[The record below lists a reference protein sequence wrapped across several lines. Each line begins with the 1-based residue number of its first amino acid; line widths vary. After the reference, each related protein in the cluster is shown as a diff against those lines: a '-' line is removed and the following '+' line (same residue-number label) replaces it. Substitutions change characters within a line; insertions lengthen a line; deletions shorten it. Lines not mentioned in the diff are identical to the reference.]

1 MKEKMKI
8 STFEIEGLVLIEPR
22 LFSDDRGVFYE
33 TFQVNQFK
41 EFISE
46 DVNFVQ
52 DNESV
57 SKKNVLR
64 GLHFQNPPYAQ
75 GKLVRVVSG
84 SVLDV
89 AVDLRKDSPTY
100 GKHQKV
106 VLSGENKH
114 LFWIPKGFAHGFL
127 ALEENTIF
135 HYKCTDFYH
144 PPSEQTILWNDETL
158 SIDWQITDP
167 IVSTKDQ
174 EGLKFSQFETPFI

>member
-1 MKEKMKI
+1 MKI
-8 STFEIEGLVLIEPR
+8 SKFEIEGIVLIEPKV
-22 LFSDDRGVFYE
+22 FADDRGVFYE

-41 EFISE
+41 EFVS
-46 DVNFVQ
+46 DDLHFVQ

-64 GLHFQNPPYAQ
+64 GLHFQNPPHAQ

-89 AVDLRKDSPTY
+89 AVDLRKDSPTF
-100 GKHQKV
+100 GKHQTV
-106 VLSGENKH
+106 FLSAENKH

-127 ALEENTIF
+127 ALEDNTVF
-135 HYKCTDFYH
+135 NYKCTGFYH
-144 PPSEQTILWNDETL
+144 PQSEQTLLWNDKQL
-158 SIDWQITDP
+158 AIDWKITDP

-174 EGLKFSQFETPFI
+174 DGLLFSHFESPFA

>member
-1 MKEKMKI
+1 MNT

-64 GLHFQNPPYAQ
+64 GLHFQDPPFAQ

-89 AVDLRKDSPTY
+89 AVDLRKNSPTF

-127 ALEENTIF
+127 ALEENTVF

-144 PPSEQTILWNDETL
+144 PQSEKTLLWNDESL
-158 SIDWQITDP
+158 SIDWQIENP
-167 IVSTKDQ
+167 IVSAKDQ
-174 EGLKFSQFETPFI
+174 EGLNFSLFESPFL